1 MARIAVIKE
10 SLDKALR
17 DESKPWTN
25 IFAIAEKKI
34 GVDRLYIFLASVGF
48 LALYLVVGIGQQLV
62 CNIIGFLYPAY
73 CSMKA
78 LESPQKDDD
87 TKWLT
92 YWVVFAVFTI
102 IEFFADYIVFWLPI
116 YWLIKCLFYVWLMVP
131 IEYNG
136 SLIIYRRVIRPKF
149 LQYQPNL
156 DAIISNARNSAVKM
170 AADVLTNEKKD

>member
-1 MARIAVIKE
+1 MAGVARKESVESMDSERNLFHNNLSEKDFFTVIK
-10 SLDKALR
+10 
-17 DESKPWTN
+17 
-25 IFAIAEKKI
+25 
-34 GVDRLYIFLASVGF
+34 YASVGF
-48 LALYLVVGIGQQLV
+48 LAVYLVVGIGQQLV

-156 DAIISNARNSAVKM
+156 DAMISNARNSAVKM

>member
-1 MARIAVIKE
+1 MAGVARKESVENMDSERNLFHNNLSEKDFFTVIK
-10 SLDKALR
+10 
-17 DESKPWTN
+17 
-25 IFAIAEKKI
+25 
-34 GVDRLYIFLASVGF
+34 YASVGF
-48 LALYLVVGIGQQLV
+48 LAVYLVVGIGQQLV

-156 DAIISNARNSAVKM
+156 DAMISNARNSAVKM